1 MKYLPLVWRSLFGRR
16 RTRAFFTVLSV
27 TVAFVLYGLL
37 ITIRTAFSMG
47 VDVAGADRLMLM
59 HKISIIMPL
68 PISYEDRI
76 RSAKGVADVT
86 HATWFGGFYQDQ
98 TNFFAQMAVDP
109 ESWLRMYPEFVL
121 PEAQKQAWFADR
133 TGAIVGRRTAERF
146 GWKIGDHIPIQG
158 TIFRQKDGRQ
168 TWTFTLDGIYDG
180 DKPGVDST
188 QFFFSNKYL
197 DESRQWGQGTV
208 GWYVVR
214 VDDPEQSAVVAKRID
229 TMFANSPFE
238 TKTST
243 EKAFVQSFANQVG
256 DIGAIMTAVLV
267 AVFFTILLVTGNT
280 MAQSIRERTSELAV
294 LKTLGF
300 SNGLVLT
307 LVLVESTVLAATGG
321 ALGLLLAWGFVHQGD
336 PTGGLLPAFYLPA
349 GQLAL
354 GGGLVLALGLASG
367 CLPAVQAVRL
377 RIVDALRRA

>member
-1 MKYLPLVWRSLFGRR
+1 MKYLPLVWRNLFGRR
-16 RTRAFFTVLSV
+16 RTRTLFTVLSV
-27 TVAFVLYGLL
+27 MVAFVLYGLL
-37 ITIRTAFSMG
+37 VTIRTAFSMG

-59 HKISIIMPL
+59 HKVSIIMPL
-68 PISYEDRI
+68 PISYQDRI
-76 RSAKGVADVT
+76 RSVKGVADVT
-86 HATWFGGFYQDQ
+86 HATWFGGFYQDPK
-98 TNFFAQMAVDP
+98 NFFAQMAVDP

-121 PEAQKQAWFADR
+121 PEDQKKAWLADR

-146 GWKIGDHIPIQG
+146 GWALGDQIPIQG
-158 TIFRQKDGRQ
+158 TIFRKKDGAQ

-180 DKPGVDST
+180 DKPGVDTT
-188 QFFFSNKYL
+188 QFFFSNEYL
-197 DESRQWGQGTV
+197 DEARQWGQGSV

-214 VDDPEQSAVVAKRID
+214 VDDPERSAAVAERLD
-229 TMFANSPFE
+229 AMFANSPFE

-280 MAQSIRERTSELAV
+280 MAQSVRERTSELAV

-300 SNGLVLT
+300 SNGLVLA
-307 LVLVESTVLAATGG
+307 LVLLESTAIAAAGG
-321 ALGLLLAWGFVHQGD
+321 AAGLLLSWGFVRQGD
-336 PTGGLLPAFYLPA
+336 PTGGLLPAFYLPP
-349 GQLAL
+349 GMLVL
-354 GGGLVLALGLASG
+354 GGALVLGLGLAAG
-367 CLPAVQAVRL
+367 FLPAVQATRL